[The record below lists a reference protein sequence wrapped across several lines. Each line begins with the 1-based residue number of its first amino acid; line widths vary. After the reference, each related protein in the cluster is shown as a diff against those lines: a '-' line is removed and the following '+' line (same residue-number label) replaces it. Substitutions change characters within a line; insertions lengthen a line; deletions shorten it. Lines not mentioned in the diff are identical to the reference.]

1 MDATC
6 EEIRMGAGVDVT
18 CIYIYVNTSW
28 ILTFAIHVSIM
39 ECSEIERRTIPVEE
53 EVAFPYII
61 ISPQSISIVSIPCT
75 LISPLSTSTTVD
87 RFF

>member
-39 ECSEIERRTIPVEE
+39 ECSEIERRKISVEE
-53 EVAFPYII
+53 EEAIHI
-61 ISPQSISIVSIPCT
+61 WDKSI
-75 LISPLSTSTTVD
+75 
-87 RFF
+87 